1 MLSTTMTMTTMINLE
16 QIMRTLQLLLHNQS
30 PAHDFEHIIRVYK
43 NAEMIS
49 KQEESVDL
57 DIVLAAAL
65 LHDLVVY
72 PKGSSKTINSAD
84 DSAEIAKKILLEY
97 KNYPR
102 EKIEK
107 VADAIRTHSYSKR
120 LVPETLEGKIL
131 QDADRLDAIGAIG
144 IARTFSVGG
153 SENRSLY
160 NPTDPFCESERQLD
174 DTQWT
179 LDHIKKKLMILK
191 NSMHTK
197 TAKKI
202 AEERTEFMELFL
214 NQLRK
219 EILPNTENS
228 FFLFSNLC
236 TSKVRK

>member
-1 MLSTTMTMTTMINLE
+1 MTMTTMINLE

-120 LVPETLEGKIL
+120 LIPETLEGKIL

-219 EILPNTENS
+219 EILP
-228 FFLFSNLC
+228 
-236 TSKVRK
+236 KY

>member
-1 MLSTTMTMTTMINLE
+1 MNMTMIINVD
-16 QIMRTLQLLLHNQS
+16 QILRTVQLLLHNQS
-30 PAHDFEHIIRVYK
+30 PAHDFQHILRVYK

-49 KQEESVDL
+49 KQEGSVDL

-72 PKGSSKTINSAD
+72 PKGSRKTINSAD

-107 VADAIRTHSYSKR
+107 VADAIRTHSYSKK
-120 LVPETLEGKIL
+120 LAPSTLEGKIL

-160 NPTDPFCESERQLD
+160 NPTDPFCESKRQLD

-202 AEERTEFMELFL
+202 AEERTEFMELFV

-219 EILPNTENS
+219 EILP
-228 FFLFSNLC
+228 
-236 TSKVRK
+236 KY

>member
-1 MLSTTMTMTTMINLE
+1 MLVTNLE
-16 QIMRTLQLLLHNQS
+16 QMMKTVELLLHNQT
-30 PAHDFEHIIRVYK
+30 PAHDFQHILRVYK

-49 KQEESVDL
+49 RQEDGVDL

-84 DSAEIAKKILLEY
+84 DSADLAKKILFEY
-97 KNYPR
+97 KNYPI

-107 VADAIRTHSYSKR
+107 VADTIRTHSYSKK
-120 LVPETLEGKIL
+120 LNPSTLEGKIL

-160 NPTDPFCESERQLD
+160 NPADAFCESERQLD

-179 LDHIKKKLMILK
+179 LDHMKKKLMILK

-197 TAKKI
+197 TAKKL
-202 AEERTEFMELFL
+202 AEQRTEFMELFL
-214 NQLRK
+214 DQLRK
-219 EILPNTENS
+219 ELVHSSWRRTQNRGN
-228 FFLFSNLC
+228 
-236 TSKVRK
+236 